1 MLIIKKS
8 FIFGYIQFVTVLN
21 MGNKGYCEQILG
33 RESADIT
40 KQCIKVLE
48 FSLFKMFI

>member
-1 MLIIKKS
+1 
-8 FIFGYIQFVTVLN
+8 

-40 KQCIKVLE
+40 KQCIKVLD
-48 FSLFKMFI
+48 FSLFKMFNFYFYFLNSTYYQRRIPL